1 MLINQTSLFLIFTI
15 DGVLIGIIFDIFR
28 ILRKTIKTSDFV
40 TYIEDFLFWII
51 TSSILFYSLFWI
63 ITAIVLLYSIFTYN
77 NGEIRFFMFLA
88 VILGFVLY
96 LCTISSYLI
105 KINVKIINVI
115 KRIFLNLFEIIY
127 KPLIKTFKILKKI
140 IFKPILFVI
149 INIRKNMKNIKN
161 RLKDKKSSK
170 DTCAIKNDNILK
182 NTNKTTKKSKYKIP
196 KKKILQK
203 KQKDTINLQKS

>member
-51 TSSILFYSLFWI
+51 TSIILF
-63 ITAIVLLYSIFTYN
+63 YSIFTYN
-77 NGEIRFFMFLA
+77 NGELRFFMFLA

-115 KRIFLNLFEIIY
+115 KRIFFKLFEIIY

>member
-51 TSSILFYSLFWI
+51 TSIILF
-63 ITAIVLLYSIFTYN
+63 YSIFTYN
-77 NGEIRFFMFLA
+77 NGELRFFMFLA

-96 LCTISSYLI
+96 ICTISSYLI

-115 KRIFLNLFEIIY
+115 KRIFLKLFEIIY
-127 KPLIKTFKILKKI
+127 NPLIKTFKILKKV

-149 INIRKNMKNIKN
+149 INIRKNIKNIK
-161 RLKDKKSSK
+161 SSK
-170 DTCAIKNDNILK
+170 TTYAIKNDNILK

>member
-51 TSSILFYSLFWI
+51 TSIILF
-63 ITAIVLLYSIFTYN
+63 YSIFTYN
-77 NGEIRFFMFLA
+77 NGELRFFMFLA

-96 LCTISSYLI
+96 ICTISSYLI

-115 KRIFLNLFEIIY
+115 KRIFLKLFEIIY
-127 KPLIKTFKILKKI
+127 KPLIKTFKILKKV

-149 INIRKNMKNIKN
+149 INIRKNIKNIK
-161 RLKDKKSSK
+161 SSK
-170 DTCAIKNDNILK
+170 TTYAIKNDNILK

>member
-40 TYIEDFLFWII
+40 TYIEDFLFGII
-51 TSSILFYSLFWI
+51 TSIILF
-63 ITAIVLLYSIFTYN
+63 YSIFTYN
-77 NGEIRFFMFLA
+77 NGELRFFMFLA

-115 KRIFLNLFEIIY
+115 KRIFLKLFEIIY

>member
-51 TSSILFYSLFWI
+51 TSIILF
-63 ITAIVLLYSIFTYN
+63 YSIFTYN
-77 NGEIRFFMFLA
+77 NGELRFFMFLA

-96 LCTISSYLI
+96 ICTISSYLI
-105 KINVKIINVI
+105 TINVKIINVI
-115 KRIFLNLFEIIY
+115 KRIFLKLFEIIY
-127 KPLIKTFKILKKI
+127 KPLIKTFKILKKV

-149 INIRKNMKNIKN
+149 INIRKNIKNIK
-161 RLKDKKSSK
+161 SSK
-170 DTCAIKNDNILK
+170 TTYAIKNDNILK

>member
-51 TSSILFYSLFWI
+51 TSSILFYS
-63 ITAIVLLYSIFTYN
+63 IFTYN
-77 NGEIRFFMFLA
+77 NGELRFFMFLA
-88 VILGFVLY
+88 VILGFAVY

-105 KINVKIINVI
+105 KINVKIINAI
-115 KRIFLNLFEIIY
+115 KRILYKLFEIIY

-182 NTNKTTKKSKYKIP
+182 NTNKTTKKFKYKIP

>member
-15 DGVLIGIIFDIFR
+15 NGVLIGIIFDIFR

-51 TSSILFYSLFWI
+51 TS
-63 ITAIVLLYSIFTYN
+63 IVLFYSIFTYN

-96 LCTISSYLI
+96 LFTISSYLI
-105 KINVKIINVI
+105 KINVKIINTI
-115 KRIFLNLFEIIY
+115 KRIFLKLFEIIY
-127 KPLIKTFKILKKI
+127 RPLIKIFKILKRVVL
-140 IFKPILFVI
+140 KPILFII
-149 INIRKNMKNIKN
+149 INIRKSMKNIKN
-161 RLKDKKSSK
+161 SLKDKKSSK
-170 DTCAIKNDNILK
+170 TTYAIKNDNILE

>member
-51 TSSILFYSLFWI
+51 TSIILF
-63 ITAIVLLYSIFTYN
+63 YSIFTYN
-77 NGEIRFFMFLA
+77 NGELRFFMFLA

-96 LCTISSYLI
+96 ICTISSYLI

-115 KRIFLNLFEIIY
+115 KRIFLKLFEIIY
-127 KPLIKTFKILKKI
+127 KPLIKTFKILKKV

-149 INIRKNMKNIKN
+149 INIRKNIKNIKN

-170 DTCAIKNDNILK
+170 TTYAIKNDNILK
-182 NTNKTTKKSKYKIP
+182 NTNKPLKNPSIKFQRKKYYKKSKKI
-196 KKKILQK
+196 Q
-203 KQKDTINLQKS
+203 

>member
-15 DGVLIGIIFDIFR
+15 NGILIGIIFDIFR
-28 ILRKTIKTSDFV
+28 IFRKTIKTSDFV

-51 TSSILFYSLFWI
+51 T
-63 ITAIVLLYSIFTYN
+63 AIVLLYSIFTYN
-77 NGEIRFFMFLA
+77 NGELRFFMFLA
-88 VILGFVLY
+88 VILGFIIY
-96 LCTISSYLI
+96 IFTISSYLI

-170 DTCAIKNDNILK
+170 DTCVIKNDNILK

>member
-51 TSSILFYSLFWI
+51 TSIILF
-63 ITAIVLLYSIFTYN
+63 YSIFTYN
-77 NGEIRFFMFLA
+77 NGELRFFMFLA

-96 LCTISSYLI
+96 ICTISSYLI

-115 KRIFLNLFEIIY
+115 KRIFLKLFEIIY
-127 KPLIKTFKILKKI
+127 KPLIKTVKILKKV

-149 INIRKNMKNIKN
+149 INIRKNIKNIKN

-170 DTCAIKNDNILK
+170 TTYAIKNDNILK